1 MSKHL
6 AKIASIS
13 FWGKVVLYQLSYVRN
28 YVKTP
33 CQGRF
38 HFLLGQGRALPTELR
53 PRLFQNT
60 LPRSLPFPFGA
71 RSCST
76 NWATSAIIS
85 KHLAKVASIAFW
97 GKVVLYQLSYVRSEA
112 FYFAIANVDMFRR
125 FSKESMKFFQK
136 NQ

>member
-1 MSKHL
+1 M
-6 AKIASIS
+6 
-13 FWGKVVLYQLSYVRN
+13 
-28 YVKTP
+28 
-33 CQGRF
+33 
-38 HFLLGQGRALPTELR
+38 
-53 PRLFQNT
+53 
-60 LPRSLPFPFGA
+60 
-71 RSCST
+71 
-76 NWATSAIIS
+76 S